1 MNSLRPYKRQFLLWN
16 CLYLENERVGS
27 DQRFSCCAS
36 ESPGGTLKKIQMLL
50 QTTRKYRCPGLNP
63 RETEPGPCNCS
74 ELLMCFRGATR
85 FGNHW
90 PGWSLGIFITGNLVI
105 LKQGKGCFQ
114 GLYNRE
120 TWESKPVLLST
131 LRCVNYQPSTGKE
144 PLWMTKLHKDSCR
157 VLSCLWERGQK
168 RFKLSPLTSHT
179 TSWGRNSPILQMKKL
194 KFREVKWLTQGHI
207 GSKWHSW
214 NSQSVPRN
222 CRIVTTGHMWPRDPE
237 SVKHTGLQSYFKKEC
252 KIPH

>member
-1 MNSLRPYKRQFLLWN
+1 MAALGFSLVLPWILCDLLWN

-36 ESPGGTLKKIQMLL
+36 ESPGGTLKKIQMPL

-63 RETEPGPCNCS
+63 RGTEPGHCNCS

-90 PGWSLGIFITGNLVI
+90 PGWSLGIFIPGNLVI

-120 TWESKPVLLST
+120 TRESKPVLLST
-131 LRCVNYQPSTGKE
+131 LCCISYQPSTGKE
-144 PLWMTKLHKDSCR
+144 PLWTTKLHKDPPGC
-157 VLSCLWERGQK
+157 
-168 RFKLSPLTSHT
+168 SHACEKE
-179 TSWGRNSPILQMKKL
+179 GRNVL
-194 KFREVKWLTQGHI
+194 
-207 GSKWHSW
+207 
-214 NSQSVPRN
+214 NSHQ
-222 CRIVTTGHMWPRDPE
+222 
-237 SVKHTGLQSYFKKEC
+237 
-252 KIPH
+252 